1 MSSSSPFALERP
13 PSVAEAL
20 AALAAEPEAR
30 VMGGGQSLVP
40 LLTLGL
46 AAPPVVVSLDR
57 CDGLADIEI
66 GPDGV
71 TVGAMVTT
79 RRVELDAGLGAR
91 LPLLARAAASVGS
104 PHVRNFGTLAGNL
117 CHADP
122 GSDLIPAALCLEAE
136 LEVESAHGR
145 RRIGVG
151 ELIDGPFSTGLR
163 PGEMAVAVRFPA
175 LNGSW
180 RGGYR
185 KLVRRAGDLAMACA
199 AVMARVTDGAVTE
212 ARVALGGPLRR
223 AVRVRALEADL
234 AGVAAAD
241 ATATVLDGGWMEE
254 VADDL
259 LPDATMPADY
269 LKAML
274 PRFTAAAVAETIG
287 TEP

>member
-1 MSSSSPFALERP
+1 MSSPSPFTLERP
-13 PSVAEAL
+13 ASVAEAL

-30 VMGGGQSLVP
+30 VMAGGQSLVP

-46 AAPPVVVSLDR
+46 AAPPMVVSLDR
-57 CDGLADIEI
+57 CDGLADIQA

-79 RRVELDAGLGAR
+79 RRVELDDGLGSR

-145 RRIGVG
+145 RRVGVG
-151 ELIDGPFSTGLR
+151 ELIDGPFATGLR

-175 LNGSW
+175 QDGSW

-199 AVMARVTDGAVTE
+199 AVMARVTDGAVAE

-223 AVRVRALEADL
+223 AVRARALEADL

-241 ATATVLDGGWMEE
+241 ATAAVLNGGWMEE

-259 LPDATMPADY
+259 LPDATLPADY
-269 LKAML
+269 LTAML
-274 PRFTAAAVAETIG
+274 PRFTAAAGAETIG

>member
-1 MSSSSPFALERP
+1 MSSPSRFALERP
-13 PSVAEAL
+13 ASVAEAL
-20 AALAAEPEAR
+20 DALAAEPEAR
-30 VMGGGQSLVP
+30 VMAGGQSLVP

-46 AAPPVVVSLDR
+46 AAPPMVVSLDR
-57 CDGLADIEI
+57 CGGLTDIEA
-66 GPDGV
+66 GRDGV

-79 RRVELDAGLGAR
+79 RRVEFDAGLGAR
-91 LPLLARAAASVGS
+91 LPLLARTAASVGS

-136 LEVESAHGR
+136 LEVQSAHGHR
-145 RRIGVG
+145 RVGVG

-163 PGEMAVAVRFPA
+163 PGEMAVAVRFPEP
-175 LNGSW
+175 GPSW
-180 RGGYR
+180 RCGYR

-199 AVMARVTDGAVTE
+199 AVMARVTDGAVVE

-234 AGVAAAD
+234 AGVAAA
-241 ATATVLDGGWMEE
+241 ATAAVLDGGWMEDL
-254 VADDL
+254 ADDL
-259 LPDATMPADY
+259 LPDATLPADY

-274 PRFTAAAVAETIG
+274 PRFTAAAVAETISAG
-287 TEP
+287 P